1 MGTDFDTLILRLHSN
16 LEDPLPQHLT
26 LFAPRAQASSLG
38 WIHGRFRHRSRSYEL
53 FGHQTSGRISYGR
66 KSWRGKTWIN
76 QCLDKHGS
84 FVDFGIYCVH
94 ADLTDH
100 SRYHRHKP
108 KSQKVLKVPIS
119 SNEAQLIVFY
129 NPIIRYFVLNSLKLS
144 ICAAVALRDQDGEDS
159 AYVYP
164 FMILT
169 VINVIPVVFF
179 LVAYCKRDKLDE
191 EATRKSI
198 GAIYLGKNVT
208 KNDHKAHV
216 YPMIF
221 FWRRSLFVIVTV
233 CLFDQPTLQMIAHYL
248 LTMLTV
254 TALLA
259 DSTAFD
265 S

>member
-1 MGTDFDTLILRLHSN
+1 MDDFDIGQEVMNFLGIKPQEGSAMDEKVGEARLGSINALTSMGPSLIL
-16 LEDPLPQHLT
+16 
-26 LFAPRAQASSLG
+26 
-38 WIHGRFRHRSRSYEL
+38 
-53 FGHQTSGRISYGR
+53 
-66 KSWRGKTWIN
+66 
-76 QCLDKHGS
+76 GS
-84 FVDFGIYCVH
+84 IVFMLILLITVVTIVI
-94 ADLTDH
+94 
-100 SRYHRHKP
+100 
-108 KSQKVLKVPIS
+108 SQKVKKSEKCQSRVTKLK
-119 SNEAQLIVFY
+119 LIVFY

-198 GAIYLGKNVT
+198 GAIYLGKNIT